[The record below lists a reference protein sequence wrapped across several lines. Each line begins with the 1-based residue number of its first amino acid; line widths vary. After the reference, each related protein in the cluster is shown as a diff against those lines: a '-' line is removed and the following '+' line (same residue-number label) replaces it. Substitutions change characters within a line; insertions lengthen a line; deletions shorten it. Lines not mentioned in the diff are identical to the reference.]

1 MKKYI
6 SPVFSLLFG
15 FFLFTGLTPLRAQ
28 NDFQKKLQTQLI
40 TAENGAKIQIPAGT
54 YQLSRSLSLE
64 NKENITIEG
73 AGMGKTILSFKSQV
87 DGAEGLRV
95 NSGKNITIQN
105 LSIEDAKGDCIKA
118 QHVKGI
124 TFKNV
129 KVAWTGKPNKNNG
142 AYGLYPVSCEN
153 VLIES
158 CEAVGASDAGIYVG
172 QSRNIVV
179 RDCKAYQNVAGI
191 EIENSIGADV
201 YRNEA
206 YDNTGGILVFDLP
219 DLEVK
224 KGGQVRVYNNLIK
237 ENNRANF
244 APKGNIVAGVP
255 QGTGLMILATS
266 DVEVFNNKII
276 DNITSN
282 ASIISYFMTE
292 NPIQDSA
299 YYPFP
304 DRIYIHDNE
313 FHRQAVRPT
322 SQGRIGKLYRYKL
335 KFGKNVPDI
344 VWDGIMDPASRDE
357 NGQPKSNYRICIQNN
372 GNATFANLD
381 AENDFKNIQTD
392 LGTMDCQREKIKAT
406 KLNQEISDS
415 E

>member
-1 MKKYI
+1 MLENT
-6 SPVFSLLFG
+6 SPKILYLLG
-15 FFLFTGLTPLRAQ
+15 FFLTLSLHPVWSQ

-40 TAENGAKIQIPAGT
+40 MAENGAKIQIPAGT
-54 YQLSRSLSLE
+54 YQLNRSLSLE
-64 NKENITIEG
+64 NKENVIIEG
-73 AGMGKTILSFKSQV
+73 AGMGKTILSFKNQV
-87 DGAEGLRV
+87 DGAEGLRI

-118 QHVKGI
+118 QHIKGMS
-124 TFKNV
+124 FKNV

-179 RDCKAYQNVAGI
+179 RNCKAYKNVAGI

-201 YRNEA
+201 YQNEA

-237 ENNRANF
+237 ENNRPNF

-282 ASIISYFMTE
+282 TSIISYFMTD

-313 FHRQAVRPT
+313 YHRQPVKPT
-322 SQGRIGKLYRYKL
+322 SQGRIGELYRSTL
-335 KFGKNVPDI
+335 KFGKDVPDI
-344 VWDGIMDPASRDE
+344 VWDGIIDPSSLDE
-357 NGQPKSNYRICIQNN
+357 NGRHKNNYRICIRNN

-381 AENDFKNIQTD
+381 AGNNFKQVRRD
-392 LGTMDCQREKIKAT
+392 LKAMDCQRD
-406 KLNQEISDS
+406 KLK
-415 E
+415 